1 MIRRIAGPSMNA
13 TLIAIAFF
21 STFPATATAQSL
33 SKCGCDDVREMRDRW
48 CSARA
53 ARSEY
58 ERIER
63 HLKAEKAKTGK
74 TRMFSNAD
82 KTMINQTCVKEA
94 INLATDQG
102 VVKATAVTNENFPIE
117 SMFKD
122 ECRIVVTKE
131 GSPCLKQIVEAHEGV
146 HRQACLWRNEFIN
159 QGYAKILSQLDVSS
173 ALGLH
178 YLGDTKFVMASSE
191 FAFEEAI
198 SYATEAQLISAKW
211 KDLQQNCVAQAF
223 LAELTNERIAGQEFW
238 DKIKPDSSGKRF
250 YKMYDLSND
259 PCPNRSRP
267 PKSECTLQ

>member
-1 MIRRIAGPSMNA
+1 MRAA
-13 TLIAIAFF
+13 VIAIALFA
-21 STFPATATAQSL
+21 TLPAIVPAQSL

-53 ARSEY
+53 ARAEY

-63 HLKAEKAKTGK
+63 YLKAEKAKTGN

-82 KTMINQTCVKEA
+82 KNMINQTCVKDA
-94 INLATDQG
+94 INSASDQG
-102 VVKATAVTNENFPIE
+102 VVKATAVTNENFPVE

-122 ECRIVVTKE
+122 ECRVEVTKE
-131 GSPCLKQIVEAHEGV
+131 GSPCLRQIVEAHEGV
-146 HRQACLWRNEFIN
+146 HRQACLWRNEFIK

-211 KDLQQNCVAQAF
+211 KELQQNCVAQAF
-223 LAELTNERIAGQEFW
+223 EANLDNERIAGKEFW
-238 DKIKPDSSGKRF
+238 DKITPDSNGKRI
-250 YKMYDLSND
+250 YKMYDLSRD
-259 PCPNRSRP
+259 PCPNRTRP
-267 PKSECTLQ
+267 PKSECTLR